1 MASQFVPRVARAD
14 QELSAR
20 VFFGWGGSD
29 IRAGGLIDQ
38 TDSIWTEA
46 KFGLALGIA
55 ADALPHAGDA
65 STVTT
70 RAPIAREVTPAKAGK
85 YLVGRHPQ
93 DQQSP

>member
-1 MASQFVPRVARAD
+1 MFVFSSILRVRTR
-14 QELSAR
+14 QR
-20 VFFGWGGSD
+20 VPFPVGVPATF
-29 IRAGGLIDQ
+29 RAGGLIDQ
-38 TDSIWTEA
+38 TDLIWTEA